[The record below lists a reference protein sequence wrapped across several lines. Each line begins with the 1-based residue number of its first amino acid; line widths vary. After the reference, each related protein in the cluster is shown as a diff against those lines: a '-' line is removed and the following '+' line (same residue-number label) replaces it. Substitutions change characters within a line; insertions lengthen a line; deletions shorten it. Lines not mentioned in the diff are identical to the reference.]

1 MIKGDK
7 VVREGL
13 LEEVTFVR
21 GPVEGRPRRE
31 ARPVEGRAGAE
42 VLGQGCPWCVC
53 GVRQSAQPGP
63 AG

>member
-42 VLGQGCPWCVC
+42 GEREHSQLSRVSRETLK
-53 GVRQSAQPGP
+53 RQQTQ
-63 AG
+63 